1 MLLTSSTRVPNVSQ
15 NRTMSPQNWD
25 KGHLSMIDNWSRLA
39 VDVTHYNRDCYLT
52 CVDCGPSYDIPE
64 SQYLRC
70 VASNVNVAFAFKI
83 RIHCALRCKQRNVAF
98 AFKIR
103 NHHRSI

>member
-1 MLLTSSTRVPNVSQ
+1 MTF
-15 NRTMSPQNWD
+15 D
-25 KGHLSMIDNWSRLA
+25 LSIIF
-39 VDVTHYNRDCYLT
+39 
-52 CVDCGPSYDIPE
+52 DIPE

-83 RIHCALRCKQRNVAF
+83 RNHRALRFKQRNLAY

-103 NHHRSI
+103 NHRALCCFLDLSNNSCPKTKNRFSQLLTMQR